1 MKTFSEARAF
11 SFLALALAT
20 LFLSFVFVAYATSI
34 GNNVSVTGTFD
45 ASGVSVFNGQL
56 QASSTALLG
65 AAATFYSTV
74 GIGTATPAQVFSVQ
88 GNALFSGNLTSVAN
102 VTATGTLNVTGLTT
116 LGNATGTQLT
126 VTSNS
131 YLSTTG
137 IGTTSPS
144 NFFSVHG
151 NTLFSGNLTSVANI
165 TATGT
170 LNVTGLT
177 TLTYATTTSVTF
189 TGTASTTNLVVGGA
203 GSNIAGINFGF
214 CNIPNSTIAASTT
227 AAVNCTS
234 ATGVA
239 VADRVF
245 VMATT
250 SLPTNFAVLS
260 ASSSAATVVSLYI
273 ANLGYPTAVT
283 TTGNI
288 SLNFISFR

>member
-74 GIGTATPAQVFSVQ
+74 GIGTATPAQLFSVQ
-88 GNALFSGNLTSVAN
+88 GNALISGNLTSVAN
-102 VTATGTLNVTGLTT
+102 ITATGTLNVTGLTT

-260 ASSSAATVVSLYI
+260 ASSSAATVISLYI
-273 ANLGYPTAVT
+273 ANLGHPTAVT

-288 SLNFISFR
+288 SLNFISLR

>member
-1 MKTFSEARAF
+1 MKKFSEARAF

-34 GNNVSVTGTFD
+34 GNNVSVSGTFD
-45 ASGVSVFNGQL
+45 ASGVSTFNGQL

>member
-34 GNNVSVTGTFD
+34 GSDVTVTGALTGQ
-45 ASGVSVFNGQL
+45 GVNVFSGQL

-151 NTLFSGNLTSVANI
+151 NTLFSGNLTSVANV

-177 TLTYATTTSVTF
+177 TLVSATTTHIGV

-203 GSNIAGINFGF
+203 GSTIAGINFGF

-227 AAVNCTS
+227 KAVDCSS

-239 VADRVF
+239 TGDRVF
-245 VMATT
+245 VMATS
-250 SLPTNFAVLS
+250 SLQTNFAVLA
-260 ASSSAATVVSLYI
+260 ASSSAGTVVSLYI

>member
-1 MKTFSEARAF
+1 MKKFSEARAF

-34 GNNVSVTGTFD
+34 GNNVSVSGTFD

-74 GIGTATPAQVFSVQ
+74 
-88 GNALFSGNLTSVAN
+88 
-102 VTATGTLNVTGLTT
+102 NVTGLTT

-151 NTLFSGNLTSVANI
+151 NALISGNLTSVAN
-165 TATGT
+165 
-170 LNVTGLT
+170 V
-177 TLTYATTTSVTF
+177 
-189 TGTASTTNLVVGGA
+189 
-203 GSNIAGINFGF
+203 
-214 CNIPNSTIAASTT
+214 
-227 AAVNCTS
+227 
-234 ATGVA
+234 
-239 VADRVF
+239 
-245 VMATT
+245 
-250 SLPTNFAVLS
+250 
-260 ASSSAATVVSLYI
+260 
-273 ANLGYPTAVT
+273 
-283 TTGNI
+283 
-288 SLNFISFR
+288 

>member
-1 MKTFSEARAF
+1 MKKFSEARAF

-34 GNNVSVTGTFD
+34 GNNVSVSGTFD
-45 ASGVSVFNGQL
+45 ASGVSTFNGQL

-88 GNALFSGNLTSVAN
+88 GNALFSCNLTSVAN

-151 NTLFSGNLTSVANI
+151 NTLFSGNLTSVANV

-177 TLTYATTTSVTF
+177 TLVSATTTHIGV
-189 TGTASTTNLVVGGA
+189 TGTASTTNLVVGGG
-203 GSNIAGINFGF
+203 GSTIAGINFGF
-214 CNIPNSTIAASTT
+214 CNIPDSTIAASTT
-227 AAVNCTS
+227 KAVNCTS

>member
-74 GIGTATPAQVFSVQ
+74 GIGTATPAQLFSVQ
-88 GNALFSGNLTSVAN
+88 GNALISGNLTSVAN
-102 VTATGTLNVTGLTT
+102 ITATGTLNVTGLTT

-189 TGTASTTNLVVGGA
+189 TGTASTTNLAVGGA

-260 ASSSAATVVSLYI
+260 ASSSAATVISLYI
-273 ANLGYPTAVT
+273 ANLGHPTAVT

>member
-74 GIGTATPAQVFSVQ
+74 GIGTATPAQLFSVQ
-88 GNALFSGNLTSVAN
+88 GNALISGNLTSVAN
-102 VTATGTLNVTGLTT
+102 ITATGTLNVTGLTT

-214 CNIPNSTIAASTT
+214 CNIPDSTIAASTT
-227 AAVNCTS
+227 KAVNCTS

-260 ASSSAATVVSLYI
+260 ASSSAATVISLYI
-273 ANLGYPTAVT
+273 ANLGHPTAVT

>member
-1 MKTFSEARAF
+1 MKKFSEARAF

-34 GNNVSVTGTFD
+34 GNNVSVSGTFD
-45 ASGVSVFNGQL
+45 ASGVSTFNGQL

-151 NTLFSGNLTSVANI
+151 NALISGNLTSVANV

>member
-74 GIGTATPAQVFSVQ
+74 GIGTATPAQLFSVQ
-88 GNALFSGNLTSVAN
+88 GNALISGNLTSVAN
-102 VTATGTLNVTGLTT
+102 ITATGTLNVTGLTT

-260 ASSSAATVVSLYI
+260 ASSSAATVISLYI
-273 ANLGYPTAVT
+273 ANLGHPTAVT

>member
-1 MKTFSEARAF
+1 MKKFSEARAF
-11 SFLALALAT
+11 SFLALAT

-34 GNNVSVTGTFD
+34 GNNVSVSGTFD
-45 ASGVSVFNGQL
+45 ASGVSTFNGQL

-88 GNALFSGNLTSVAN
+88 GDALISGNLTSVAN
-102 VTATGTLNVTGLTT
+102 V
-116 LGNATGTQLT
+116 
-126 VTSNS
+126 
-131 YLSTTG
+131 
-137 IGTTSPS
+137 
-144 NFFSVHG
+144 
-151 NTLFSGNLTSVANI
+151 

-203 GSNIAGINFGF
+203 GSNIAGINFGL

-245 VMATT
+245 V
-250 SLPTNFAVLS
+250 
-260 ASSSAATVVSLYI
+260 
-273 ANLGYPTAVT
+273 
-283 TTGNI
+283 
-288 SLNFISFR
+288 